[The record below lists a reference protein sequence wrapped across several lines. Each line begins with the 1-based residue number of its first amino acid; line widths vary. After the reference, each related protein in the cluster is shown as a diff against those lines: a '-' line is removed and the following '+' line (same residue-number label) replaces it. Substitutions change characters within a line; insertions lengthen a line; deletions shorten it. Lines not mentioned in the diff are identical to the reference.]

1 MKTNQKTPTK
11 KLLKTLLENQ
21 PENHPFIPV
30 MLRCSKPVTKL
41 VPDHKTGRAMNKTRF
56 PILLVCLA
64 IFSITSNAQTSRPG
78 NPRAYSPDVLLEVF
92 KLTQADSD
100 VPFDSLMQ
108 ACPARDCIPSI
119 DEPVFVPTAE
129 VEYLLDDDLVMTL
142 THNGITRAYPTRIL
156 DHHEIVNDK
165 FGSDPVAITY
175 CPLCGSG
182 LAFDRNQDGQVLD
195 FGVSALL
202 HNSDLVMYD
211 RQTESLW
218 QQITGEAFAG
228 KSRGSQL
235 KSLPLSMITWS
246 DWRQQYPQAEVLT
259 IEDVQSE
266 RYMKDAYGDYAESE
280 RLYMPVS
287 ATDARLHPK
296 RVIYGMEIGE
306 RALAVDSDWLAK
318 ESRWSEDYDGKN
330 LLLEMAESGEVKA
343 SLGGQ
348 QVTVHRMYWFAWYSF
363 HPNTALIDGN

>member
-1 MKTNQKTPTK
+1 MMNN
-11 KLLKTLLENQ
+11 KLL
-21 PENHPFIPV
+21 
-30 MLRCSKPVTKL
+30 
-41 VPDHKTGRAMNKTRF
+41 AA
-56 PILLVCLA
+56 LLVSFAMISLIA
-64 IFSITSNAQTSRPG
+64 TAQASRPG
-78 NPRAYSPDVLLEVF
+78 NPRSYEPDVLLEVF

-119 DEPVFVPTAE
+119 DQPGFIPAGD
-129 VEYLLDDDLVMTL
+129 VEYLREDDLVLTL

-156 DHHEIVNDK
+156 DHHEIVNDM
-165 FGSDPVAITY
+165 FGPDPVAITY

-182 LAFDRNQDGQVLD
+182 LAFDRRQNGQVLD

-235 KSLPLSMITWS
+235 RTLPLSMITW
-246 DWRQQYPQAEVLT
+246 DEWRQQYPDSEVLT
-259 IEDVQSE
+259 VDDIQTD
-266 RYMKDAYGDYAESE
+266 RYRKDAYAEYAESD

-287 ATDARLHPK
+287 STDARLHPK
-296 RVIYGMEIGE
+296 RVIYGMEIGD
-306 RALAVDSDWLAK
+306 RAVAVDAGWLAQTGH
-318 ESRWSEDYDGKN
+318 WSNDYEGQK
-330 LLLEMAESGEVKA
+330 LSLRLRASGEVDA
-343 SLGGQ
+343 SLDGEQ
-348 QVTVHRMYWFAWYSF
+348 ITIHRMYWFAWYTF
-363 HPNTALIDGN
+363 HPSTALIDGKDL

>member
-1 MKTNQKTPTK
+1 
-11 KLLKTLLENQ
+11 
-21 PENHPFIPV
+21 
-30 MLRCSKPVTKL
+30 
-41 VPDHKTGRAMNKTRF
+41 MNKT
-56 PILLVCLA
+56 ITLALLVYISFVSYA
-64 IFSITSNAQTSRPG
+64 VASETNRPG
-78 NPRAYSPDVLLEVF
+78 NPRGYSPDTLLEVF

-100 VPFDSLMQ
+100 VPFDTLMQ

-119 DEPVFVPTAE
+119 DQPLFVPTAE
-129 VEYLLDDDLVMTL
+129 VKYLRDDDLVMTL

-156 DHHEIVNDK
+156 DHHEIVNDM
-165 FGSDPVAITY
+165 FGADPVAITY

-182 LAFDRNQDGQVLD
+182 LAFDRRQGGQVLE
-195 FGVSALL
+195 FGVSSLL

-235 KSLPLSMITWS
+235 RTLPLSMITWGH
-246 DWRQQYPQAEVLT
+246 WRAQYPDAEVLT
-259 IEDVQSE
+259 VDGIQSKD
-266 RYMKDAYGDYAESE
+266 YMKDAYGDYAGSE

-306 RALAVDSDWLAK
+306 RALAVDGEWLVKNKYWSNDYEGK
-318 ESRWSEDYDGKN
+318 ELLLTMDLNGEVEASLDGKPI
-330 LLLEMAESGEVKA
+330 
-343 SLGGQ
+343 
-348 QVTVHRMYWFAWYSF
+348 TVHRMFWFAWYTF
-363 HPNTALIDGN
+363 HTNTALIDGK

>member
-1 MKTNQKTPTK
+1 MKKRTS
-11 KLLKTLLENQ
+11 L
-21 PENHPFIPV
+21 
-30 MLRCSKPVTKL
+30 
-41 VPDHKTGRAMNKTRF
+41 AM
-56 PILLVCLA
+56 LVCIA
-64 IFSITSNAQTSRPG
+64 TISVTAMAQDNRPG
-78 NPRAYSPDVLLEVF
+78 NPRGYSPDALLEVF

-100 VPFDSLMQ
+100 VQFDSLMQ

-119 DEPVFVPTAE
+119 DQPVFVATGE
-129 VEYLLDDDLVMTL
+129 VDYLRDDDLVMTL

-156 DHHEIVNDK
+156 DHHEIVNDM
-165 FGSDPVAITY
+165 FGPDPVAITY

-182 LAFDRNQDGQVLD
+182 LAFDRRHGGQVLE
-195 FGVSALL
+195 FGVSSLL

-235 KSLPLSMITWS
+235 ETLPLSMITWIN
-246 DWRQQYPQAEVLT
+246 WRQQYPEARVLT
-259 IEDVQSE
+259 IEGIESD

-296 RVIYGMEIGE
+296 RVIYGMEIGD
-306 RALAVDSDWLAK
+306 RALAVDSEWLTK
-318 ESRWSEDYDGKN
+318 KGRWSNEYEGKMLVLN
-330 LLLEMAESGEVKA
+330 LASNGEVAA
-343 SLGGQ
+343 SLDGTP
-348 QVTVHRMYWFAWYSF
+348 VTVHRMYWFAWYSF
-363 HPNTALIDGN
+363 HPQTALIDGN

>member
-1 MKTNQKTPTK
+1 MRNRI
-11 KLLKTLLENQ
+11 LL
-21 PENHPFIPV
+21 
-30 MLRCSKPVTKL
+30 
-41 VPDHKTGRAMNKTRF
+41 A
-56 PILLVCLA
+56 LLVCVST
-64 IFSITSNAQTSRPG
+64 FSITTAAQINRLG
-78 NPRAYSPDVLLEVF
+78 NPRGYSPDVLLEVF

-119 DEPVFVPTAE
+119 DQPVFVATAE
-129 VEYLLDDDLVMTL
+129 VEYLREDDLVMTL

-156 DHHEIVNDK
+156 DRHEIVNDM
-165 FGSDPVAITY
+165 FGADPVAITY

-182 LAFDRNQDGQVLD
+182 LAFDRRQGGKVLD

-235 KSLPLSMITWS
+235 KTLPLSMITW
-246 DWRQQYPQAEVLT
+246 DNWRKQYPHAEVLT
-259 IEDVQSE
+259 VDGIESD
-266 RYMKDAYGDYAESE
+266 RYQKDAYGDYAESE

-296 RVIYGMEIGE
+296 RVIFGMEIGDN
-306 RALAVDSDWLAK
+306 AIAIDADWLIK
-318 ESRWSEDYDGKN
+318 EGRFSNEYNGKK
-330 LLLEMAESGEVKA
+330 LVLTMADNGEVNA
-343 SLGGQ
+343 SLDGQ
-348 QVTVHRMYWFAWYSF
+348 QVTIHRMYWFAWYSF
-363 HPNTALIDGN
+363 HTNTALIDGN

>member
-1 MKTNQKTPTK
+1 
-11 KLLKTLLENQ
+11 
-21 PENHPFIPV
+21 
-30 MLRCSKPVTKL
+30 
-41 VPDHKTGRAMNKTRF
+41 MNKK
-56 PILLVCLA
+56 IVLSLLICV
-64 IFSITSNAQTSRPG
+64 FSISISAAEKANRPG
-78 NPRAYSPDVLLEVF
+78 NPRGYSPDALLEVF

-119 DEPVFVPTAE
+119 DQPAFIPAGE

-142 THNGITRAYPTRIL
+142 THNGITRVYPTRIL
-156 DHHEIVNDK
+156 DHHEIVNDM

-182 LAFDRNQDGQVLD
+182 LAFDRRQGSQVLD

-235 KSLPLSMITWS
+235 KSLPLSMISWKN
-246 DWRQQYPQAEVLT
+246 WREKYPDAEVLT
-259 IEDVQSE
+259 IDGVMTD
-266 RYMKDAYGDYAESE
+266 RYLKDAYGDYAESE
-280 RLYMPVS
+280 KLYMPVS

-296 RVIYGMEIGE
+296 RVIYGMEIGDDSI
-306 RALAVDSDWLAK
+306 AVDAEW
-318 ESRWSEDYDGKN
+318 
-330 LLLEMAESGEVKA
+330 LLEEGQFANEYTGKKLVITVADNGEVDA
-343 SLGGQ
+343 SLDDQ
-348 QVTVHRMYWFAWYSF
+348 QITIHRMYWFAWYSI
-363 HPNTALIDGN
+363 HPRTSLINGNKP